1 MNKKT
6 RMTAATTRPA
16 SPTAHTHPCTKIE
29 RTQIKIMPGVRV
41 IDWIMT
47 RVSTV
52 DQKKKERRHAYRA
65 TVLRAVFGVDDGW
78 LGLGL
83 GREERRRGRAGR
95 LLLLVDDEVE
105 LENTAGLYM
114 TGAKVDDAGQA
125 QWHAAAQCPTMVAD
139 RALR

>member
-1 MNKKT
+1 
-6 RMTAATTRPA
+6 
-16 SPTAHTHPCTKIE
+16 
-29 RTQIKIMPGVRV
+29 
-41 IDWIMT
+41 
-47 RVSTV
+47 
-52 DQKKKERRHAYRA
+52 
-65 TVLRAVFGVDDGW
+65 

-83 GREERRRGRAGR
+83 GARSGAAAAGDCGGRAGR

-114 TGAKVDDAGQA
+114 TGTKVDDAEQA